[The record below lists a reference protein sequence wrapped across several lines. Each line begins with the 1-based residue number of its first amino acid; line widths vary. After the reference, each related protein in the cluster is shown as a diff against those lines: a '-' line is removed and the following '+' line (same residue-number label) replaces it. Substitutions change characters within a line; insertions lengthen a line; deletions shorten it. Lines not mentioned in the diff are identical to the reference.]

1 MLRRTCKDGTPV
13 SFALARNHMNSTSA
27 ADGTLI
33 EFPLR
38 LVSDL
43 DEMCLAENVCIRRID
58 DASRTRILGI
68 EKVVFDKNGRL
79 KSYVSRSDVGP
90 LGALVGPDLDLYD
103 QLYSS
108 NYVATLPAHEDASH
122 LNFALK
128 LLGPSCSSLFIGF
141 EQPGTKHFLSPPC
154 YYGDT
159 PLAIGALEAKT
170 LSRLLA
176 LKRNSKDPKLELM
189 AEMFLYAF
197 SVAPRKESRFVE
209 LSIIL
214 EMLLL
219 PKSSTELSYRFALR
233 MAKFLAKHWAADQIE
248 SFKIAQ
254 QIYKTRS
261 RLVHSGRDESLPQ
274 IVPKIEETVRQ
285 LLTTYLTNPDLFED
299 SV

>member
-1 MLRRTCKDGTPV
+1 M
-13 SFALARNHMNSTSA
+13 SSA
-27 ADGTLI
+27 SPAHGTLI

-43 DEMCLAENVCIRRID
+43 DEVCLAEDVCIRRID

-68 EKVVFDKNGRL
+68 SKVVLDENGRL
-79 KSYVSRSDVGP
+79 KSYVSRSLVDP
-90 LGALVGPDLDLYD
+90 LGALMGPDLDLYD
-103 QLYSS
+103 QLFSS
-108 NYVATLPAHEDASH
+108 NYVATLPTHEDASH

-128 LLGPSCSSLFIGF
+128 LLGPSCSSLFIGC

-159 PLAIGALEAKT
+159 PLAIGASEAKA

-197 SVAPRKESRFVE
+197 SVAPRKASRFVE
-209 LSIIL
+209 LSIVL

-219 PKSSTELSYRFALR
+219 PTSSTELSYRFALR
-233 MAKFLAKHWAADQIE
+233 MAKFLAKHWAADPIE
-248 SFKIAQ
+248 SFNIAQ

-261 RLVHSGRDESLPQ
+261 RLVHSGRDESLPE
-274 IVPKIEETVRQ
+274 IVPKIEEAVRQ
-285 LLTTYLTNPDLFED
+285 LLTTYLTNPELFED
-299 SV
+299 SVLDHLCIAG